1 MTDLHKLIAAA
12 VLAMV
17 STSALATVDTY
28 QDGDTTL
35 IANQDGFAIEV
46 REANDAGNSVRV
58 YVRPRNGNCVTANTE
73 QVTYAGYKAVDG
85 IPLSPLSDS
94 EADVDWTA
102 TLHDNPMCSTNKWG
116 WFSLDDIG
124 YGQDSVVLH
133 GTLKIYHIELTSEA
147 NYNGTGKT
155 VITKLHTYH

>member
-102 TLHDNPMCSTNKWG
+102 TLHDNPMCSTNKWEKLRPDCT
-116 WFSLDDIG
+116 STANKIRARAIRRM
-124 YGQDSVVLH
+124 
-133 GTLKIYHIELTSEA
+133 GTPGPNI
-147 NYNGTGKT
+147 
-155 VITKLHTYH
+155 